1 MLSLLCLVA
10 SVLLNR
16 LVFKKLSRLRNTRRL
31 PPKNIKNIDN
41 NYLIQTLNAL
51 TTDKN
56 LAHVLNAANP
66 KFAKYSNGPIE
77 GINRKIKLLRR
88 LSFDMPNF
96 TNMKKRLI
104 LWLNFKPKNK
114 DSKKIALIS

>member
-41 NYLIQTLNAL
+41 NYLIQTLNA
-51 TTDKN
+51 
-56 LAHVLNAANP
+56 ANP
-66 KFAKYSNGPIE
+66 KFAKYSNSPIE

-96 TNMKKRLI
+96 TNMKKRII
-104 LWLNFKPKNK
+104 LWLNFKPKKK